1 MTCPNYT
8 RIYICVF
15 ALIGGSFL
23 FLLPAQAQKND
34 TVYLYNGD
42 RITGE
47 LKKFEYGLLF
57 LKTDAMQ
64 TVNIEYDRISRLL
77 GDTLN

>member
-1 MTCPNYT
+1 L
-8 RIYICVF
+8 VL
-15 ALIGGSFL
+15 LIVQ
-23 FLLPAQAQKND
+23 AQAQKND

-57 LKTDAMQ
+57 LKADVMQ
-64 TVNIEYDRISRLL
+64 TVNIEFDRIRTQQNSELDLDYRISA
-77 GDTLN
+77 GSGSNMT